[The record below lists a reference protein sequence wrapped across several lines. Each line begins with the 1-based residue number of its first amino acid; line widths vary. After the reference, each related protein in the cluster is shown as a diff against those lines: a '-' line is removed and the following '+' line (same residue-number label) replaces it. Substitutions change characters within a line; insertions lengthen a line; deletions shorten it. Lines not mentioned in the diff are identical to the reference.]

1 MIVRKVNL
9 KNQLNLLKNFNL
21 LRNSSFIRI
30 LFAILSIIHWSNLR
44 NNIKRK
50 TINYEWRQLKKTLRI
65 DLTISRKFMIKRT
78 IRSLK
83 SYWLNRK
90 KLFKSFQE
98 LMNQMLITSMNNLN
112 IMRTIIIRK
121 MKTLY
126 RISI

>member
-98 LMNQMLITSMNNLN
+98 LMNQMLITSMKNLN